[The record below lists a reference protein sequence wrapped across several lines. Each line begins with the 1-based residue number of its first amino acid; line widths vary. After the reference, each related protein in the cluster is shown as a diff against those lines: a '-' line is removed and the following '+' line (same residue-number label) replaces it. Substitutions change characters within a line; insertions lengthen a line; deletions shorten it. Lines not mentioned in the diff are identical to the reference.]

1 MVVNRFLTFLFL
13 SAIVAQAKLQNI
25 YDSDASH
32 LPEGLVP
39 DFSFNSLSQDSSHV
53 IYALREVGYISVSNF
68 PGMEALTPAFAKI
81 KKCVRFSG
89 VKQRTPAGGDSE
101 NVVRYSI
108 ASSTVMGKQNPWDFG
123 LSTTDETDRNH
134 CRYDMEN
141 VVKEMRSAAHDV
153 AFKLIQTIEKSLQ
166 GDSATQ
172 GRPSSKSLTQYLFSE
187 GEHLEHVHLYL
198 NENPKISIAETTESV
213 AESFTS
219 GRKTNAIDSI
229 IEPAKE
235 KIDEAEDCPSCENK
249 NKIDATSVPGGVPV
263 ASTVTS
269 PFINNT
275 DDHSSITSILTSP
288 SPPITV
294 FQMHVDAGL
303 LLCMTSAH
311 DPSIVD
317 VTLSV
322 LDQNGRKVKLDLA
335 ALENKFFCLGGSGWS
350 TFMEATGTPPIRAVP
365 HRVDF
370 KYRPKESHVS
380 EKIGQEILEGEPI
393 FDDEGLSEEQSRAW
407 FGIMLLPPPGQKFL
421 KDASNPHSPVV
432 TFHTL
437 MQFAKRRN
445 WAAISSL
452 ACVRNNNANDT
463 NFDGLYRISQF
474 ENDISKEREV
484 ILKKRFGKNTVLTLP
499 QGIDEV
505 GKKYYSQEIQRYSN
519 NGDNPNYTLTNAG
532 IGKSECYNLIGES
545 QSDCWASDQ
554 AKWLKDQ
561 STDVQISFAEMHAF
575 TPEEALEVSDAC
587 HSHGGH
593 WCWFQCQFNDED
605 AKKYYEKD
613 RTNAQTS
620 HDKKI
625 FSIDSMLITGE
636 SLTDCS
642 NKNIR
647 CYSPGRGK
655 FKDGLSKD
663 CGGNVDCQI
672 TCNTRKLTPSGN
684 PDDDAGRDSDDT
696 AFCFGGTDM
705 FMNGFQ
711 SLIFD
716 HSAQCLVFLHR
727 SLIMNTRW
735 KFYLGVFTAIAI
747 GILAEVII
755 MFRRNLHQKIKNSSQ
770 VSLYDS
776 NRLRYHETI
785 LYGVNVTLGYI
796 VMLIAMMYSFELFL
810 CTIFGLTLGH
820 LIFNFSAPP
829 TESLTVC
836 CTGENNTVTADG
848 TNDTRSIV
856 NTIESEE
863 NENAIEICCASPNA
877 TDPTNNAT
885 DEEDTTGIIC

>member
-1 MVVNRFLTFLFL
+1 
-13 SAIVAQAKLQNI
+13 
-25 YDSDASH
+25 
-32 LPEGLVP
+32 
-39 DFSFNSLSQDSSHV
+39 
-53 IYALREVGYISVSNF
+53 
-68 PGMEALTPAFAKI
+68 
-81 KKCVRFSG
+81 
-89 VKQRTPAGGDSE
+89 
-101 NVVRYSI
+101 
-108 ASSTVMGKQNPWDFG
+108 
-123 LSTTDETDRNH
+123 
-134 CRYDMEN
+134 
-141 VVKEMRSAAHDV
+141 
-153 AFKLIQTIEKSLQ
+153 
-166 GDSATQ
+166 
-172 GRPSSKSLTQYLFSE
+172 
-187 GEHLEHVHLYL
+187 
-198 NENPKISIAETTESV
+198 
-213 AESFTS
+213 
-219 GRKTNAIDSI
+219 
-229 IEPAKE
+229 
-235 KIDEAEDCPSCENK
+235 
-249 NKIDATSVPGGVPV
+249 
-263 ASTVTS
+263 
-269 PFINNT
+269 
-275 DDHSSITSILTSP
+275 
-288 SPPITV
+288 
-294 FQMHVDAGL
+294 
-303 LLCMTSAH
+303 
-311 DPSIVD
+311 
-317 VTLSV
+317 
-322 LDQNGRKVKLDLA
+322 
-335 ALENKFFCLGGSGWS
+335 
-350 TFMEATGTPPIRAVP
+350 
-365 HRVDF
+365 
-370 KYRPKESHVS
+370 
-380 EKIGQEILEGEPI
+380 
-393 FDDEGLSEEQSRAW
+393 
-407 FGIMLLPPPGQKFL
+407 
-421 KDASNPHSPVV
+421 
-432 TFHTL
+432 
-437 MQFAKRRN
+437 
-445 WAAISSL
+445 
-452 ACVRNNNANDT
+452 
-463 NFDGLYRISQF
+463 
-474 ENDISKEREV
+474 
-484 ILKKRFGKNTVLTLP
+484 
-499 QGIDEV
+499 
-505 GKKYYSQEIQRYSN
+505 
-519 NGDNPNYTLTNAG
+519 
-532 IGKSECYNLIGES
+532 
-545 QSDCWASDQ
+545 
-554 AKWLKDQ
+554 
-561 STDVQISFAEMHAF
+561 MHAF

-727 SLIMNTRW
+727 SLIMNTRRN
-735 KFYLGVFTAIAI
+735 FYLGVFTAIAI